1 MKHEILYKSIFVF
14 FVTFLLVT
22 LIMPVVKKIAAH
34 IGALDIP
41 NERKVHKKPIPRL
54 GGLGIYIGFLIGYL
68 LFFEPDS
75 LMNSILIGSF
85 FVVLTGIIDDIK
97 PITPKTKLF
106 GQLVAAMIVV
116 LFGGVVLKEV
126 DAFGIYINFGYF
138 AYPIT
143 IFFIMACM
151 NCVNLIDGLDGL
163 SGGISAIFYLTVA
176 IILIGR
182 SQLGL
187 EFLLS
192 IIMLASTLG
201 FLVHNFYPA
210 SIFAGDSGSML
221 QGYIISVIAVLGFKN
236 VTVTSFL
243 IPIILLAIPFLDAFF
258 AICRRSLKGE
268 KITCPDKMHIH
279 HQLLSYGLK
288 QRTVVLIIYGVDL
301 LFSIGSIMYV
311 LGKREVGYA
320 FYLTVFLLVVAFV
333 LKTNVV
339 FEHKKNKKAN
349 KNQ

>member
-1 MKHEILYKSIFVF
+1 MKQEILYKSIFVF
-14 FVTFLLVT
+14 FITFLLVT
-22 LIMPVVKKIAAH
+22 LLMPVIKKIANH
-34 IGALDIP
+34 IGAMDIP

-54 GGLGIYIGFLIGYL
+54 GGLGIYIGFMVGYL

-85 FVVLTGIIDDIK
+85 FIVLTGIIDDIK
-97 PITPKTKLF
+97 PISPKMKIL
-106 GQLVAAMIVV
+106 GELIASLIVV
-116 LFGGVVLKEV
+116 AFGGVVLKEI
-126 DAFGIYINFGYF
+126 DALGIYINFGIF

-143 IFFIMACM
+143 IFFMLACM

-163 SGGISAIFYLTVA
+163 SGGICAIFYMTV
-176 IILIGR
+176 IVILFGR
-182 SQLGL
+182 SRLGL

-210 SIFAGDSGSML
+210 SIFSGDSGAL
-221 QGYIISVIAVLGFKN
+221 FQGYIISIIAIIGFKN

-268 KITCPDKMHIH
+268 KITSPDKMHIH
-279 HQLLSYGLK
+279 HQLLSYGLS

-301 LFSIGSIMYV
+301 LFAIGSIMYV
-311 LGKREVGYA
+311 LGKRPVGYA
-320 FYLTVFLLVVAFV
+320 FYLTVLLLVIVYI
-333 LKTNVV
+333 LKTNVI
-339 FEHKKNKKAN
+339 FDHKKNKK
-349 KNQ
+349 KEK

>member
-1 MKHEILYKSIFVF
+1 MKQEILYKSILVF

-22 LIMPVVKKIAAH
+22 LIMPVIKKIANH
-34 IGALDIP
+34 IGALDVP

-54 GGLGIYIGFLIGYL
+54 GGLGIYIGFMIGYL

-85 FVVLTGIIDDIK
+85 FIILTGLTDDIK
-97 PITPKTKLF
+97 PISPKIKIL
-106 GQLVAAMIVV
+106 GELIASLIVV
-116 LFGGVVLKEV
+116 LFGGVVLKEI
-126 DAFGIYINFGYF
+126 DALGIYINFGIF

-143 IFFIMACM
+143 IFFMIACM

-163 SGGISAIFYLTVA
+163 SGGICSIFYITVI
-176 IILIGR
+176 IILFGR

-210 SIFAGDSGSML
+210 TIFSGDTGAL
-221 QGYIISVIAVLGFKN
+221 FQGYIISIIAVLGFKN
-236 VTVTSFL
+236 VAVTSFI
-243 IPIILLAIPFLDAFF
+243 IPVLLLAIPFLDAFF
-258 AICRRSLKGE
+258 AICRRALKGE

-279 HQLLSYGLK
+279 HQLLSFGLS

-301 LFSIGSIMYV
+301 LFALGSITYV
-311 LGKREVGYA
+311 LGKRPVGYA
-320 FYLTVFLLVVAFV
+320 FYLTVFIIVIAFV
-333 LKTNVV
+333 LKSNVI
-339 FEHKKNKKAN
+339 FDHRKNKK
-349 KNQ
+349 

>member
-1 MKHEILYKSIFVF
+1 MKQEILSKSIIVF
-14 FVTFLLVT
+14 FITFLLVT
-22 LIMPVVKKIAAH
+22 LLMPVVKKIANH
-34 IGALDIP
+34 IGAMDIP
-41 NERKVHKKPIPRL
+41 DERKVHKKPIARL
-54 GGLGIYIGFLIGYL
+54 GGLGIYIGFMIGYL

-85 FVVLTGIIDDIK
+85 FIVLTGIIDDIK
-97 PITPKTKLF
+97 PISPKFKIL
-106 GQLVAAMIVV
+106 GQLIASLIVV
-116 LFGGVVLKEV
+116 IFGGVVLKEI
-126 DAFGIYINFGYF
+126 DALGLYINFGIF

-143 IFFIMACM
+143 IFFMLACM

-163 SGGISAIFYLTVA
+163 SGGICAIFYMTV
-176 IILIGR
+176 IVILFGR
-182 SQLGL
+182 SRLGL

-210 SIFAGDSGSML
+210 SIFSGDSGAL
-221 QGYIISVIAVLGFKN
+221 FQGYIISIIAVIGFKN
-236 VTVTSFL
+236 VAVTSFL
-243 IPIILLAIPFLDAFF
+243 VPIILLAIPFLDAFF

-279 HQLLSYGLK
+279 HQLLSYGLS

-301 LFSIGSIMYV
+301 LFAIGSIMYI

-320 FYLTVFLLVVAFV
+320 FYLTVFLLVVGFV
-333 LKTNVV
+333 LKSNVI
-339 FEHKKNKKAN
+339 FDHKKKDKK
-349 KNQ
+349 K

>member
-1 MKHEILYKSIFVF
+1 MQQEILYKSIFVF
-14 FVTFLLVT
+14 FITFLIVTFL
-22 LIMPVVKKIAAH
+22 MPVIKKIAVH
-34 IGALDIP
+34 VGAIDIP

-54 GGLGIYIGFLIGYL
+54 GGLGIYIGFIIGYL
-68 LFFEPDS
+68 LFFKPDS

-97 PITPKTKLF
+97 PVTPKTKLI
-106 GQLVAAMIVV
+106 GQFVAALIVV
-116 LFGGVVLKEV
+116 VFGKVILKEI
-126 DAFGIYINFGYF
+126 DALGLYLNFGIF
-138 AYPIT
+138 AYPIS

-163 SGGISAIFYLTVA
+163 SGGICAIFYITV
-176 IILIGR
+176 IVVLLGK
-182 SQLGL
+182 SQFGL

-210 SIFAGDSGSML
+210 TIFSGDSGSMF
-221 QGYIISVIAVLGFKN
+221 QGYIISVIAILGFKN

-258 AICRRSLKGE
+258 AIIRRSLKGE

-279 HQLLSYGLK
+279 HQLLSYGLS
-288 QRTVVLIIYGVDL
+288 QRTVVLIIYAVDL
-301 LFSIGSIMYV
+301 LFAIGSIMYV
-311 LGKREVGYA
+311 IGIREVGYI
-320 FYLTVFLLVVAFV
+320 FYAVVFIIVIIFV

-339 FEHKKNKKAN
+339 FDHKNKK
-349 KNQ
+349 

>member
-14 FVTFLLVT
+14 FVTFFLVT
-22 LIMPVVKKIAAH
+22 LIMPVIKKVAAH
-34 IGALDIP
+34 IGALDVP
-41 NERKVHKKPIPRL
+41 NARKVHVKPIPRL

-68 LFFEPDS
+68 LFFEPNY

-85 FVVLTGIIDDIK
+85 FVVLVGMIDDIK
-97 PITPKTKLF
+97 PISAKVKLL
-106 GQLVAAMIVV
+106 GQLLAAVIVV
-116 LFGGVVLKEV
+116 FFGGVVLKEI
-126 DAFGIYINFGYF
+126 DAFGIYINFGIL

-143 IFFIMACM
+143 LFFIIACM

-163 SGGISAIFYLTVA
+163 SGGISSIFYLTVI
-176 IILIGR
+176 IILVGR

-210 SIFAGDSGSML
+210 TIFAGDSGSL
-221 QGYIISVIAVLGFKN
+221 LEGYIISVIAILGFKN
-236 VTVTSFL
+236 VTMTSFI
-243 IPIILLAIPFLDAFF
+243 IPVLLLAIPFLDAFF

-288 QRTVVLIIYGVDL
+288 QRTVVLIIYAVDA
-301 LFSIGSIMYV
+301 LFAIGSIMYV
-311 LGKREVGYA
+311 LGKREVGYL
-320 FYLTVFLLVVAFV
+320 FYIIVFLIVVIFV

-339 FEHKKNKKAN
+339 FEHKKNKKSE

>member
-1 MKHEILYKSIFVF
+1 MKQEILYKAIFVF

-22 LIMPVVKKIAAH
+22 LIMPVIKKIAFH
-34 IGALDIP
+34 IGAIDIP

-68 LFFEPDS
+68 LFFEQNTM
-75 LMNSILIGSF
+75 MNSILVGSF

-97 PITPKTKLF
+97 PITPKTKLI
-106 GQLVAAMIVV
+106 GQFVAALLVV
-116 LFGGVVLKEV
+116 LFGDVVLTEV
-126 DAFGIYINFGYF
+126 DALGIYINFGIF
-138 AYPIT
+138 AYPVSIL
-143 IFFIMACM
+143 FIMACM

-163 SGGISAIFYLTVA
+163 SGGISAIFFLTVT

-182 SQLGL
+182 SSLGL

-192 IIMLASTLG
+192 IVMLASTLG

-210 SIFAGDSGSML
+210 TIFAGDSGSMFL
-221 QGYIISVIAVLGFKN
+221 GYIISIIAILGFKN

-243 IPIILLAIPFLDAFF
+243 IPVILLAIPFLDVLF
-258 AICRRSLKGE
+258 AVIRRALKGE

-279 HQLLSYGLK
+279 HQLLNYGLQ

-301 LFSIGSIMYV
+301 LFSVGSIMYV
-311 LGKREVGYA
+311 LGNRKIGYA
-320 FYLTVFLLVVAFV
+320 FYLTVLLMVIAFV

-339 FEHKKNKKAN
+339 FEHKKNKK
-349 KNQ
+349 